1 MVNYLILFFVI
12 AMVYCVIGALVSGM
26 LLMLKEASSDLKEP
40 TRKEKDVIYVLGAIW
55 PISLPF
61 IAVGIVLG
69 LPAMVIVKAVK
80 RLIKNNY

>member
-1 MVNYLILFFVI
+1 MSYILPFFVL

-26 LLMLKEASSDLKEP
+26 LLMLKEASSEFEWP
-40 TRKEKDVIYVLGAIW
+40 TRKEKDVICVLGAIW

-61 IAVGIVLG
+61 LAVGIVLG
-69 LPAMVIVKAVK
+69 LPAMAITKAVK

>member
-1 MVNYLILFFVI
+1 MQYLIGFFLL
-12 AMVYCVIGALVSGM
+12 AMVYCVIGALVSSM

>member
-26 LLMLKEASSDLKEP
+26 LLMLKETSSEFEWP

-61 IAVGIVLG
+61 LAVGIVLG
-69 LPAMVIVKAVK
+69 IPAMGIAKAVK